1 MRVFNIFF
9 LTLTAG
15 VMSSGCY
22 TTADDKSKFTLIPGR
37 TDSVQR
43 RYDKPVPEVMAAVRS
58 AVSSIGTL
66 TSEKKVPEGEMM
78 KNVITGRIDT
88 RRVWVTV
95 RPDKEAPETISAV
108 SFQVRTDSSFLVG
121 GRNPDLQTAAAL
133 AEQTTLALIAA
144 ANPQPK

>member
-37 TDSVQR
+37 TDTVQR
-43 RYDKPVPEVMAAVRS
+43 RYDKPVPEVMAAVRQ
-58 AVSSIGTL
+58 AVEHLGTF
-66 TSEKKVPEGEMM
+66 TSEKKVPEGELM

-88 RRVWVTV
+88 RRVWITV
-95 RPDKEAPETISAV
+95 RPDKELPETVSAV

-121 GRNPDLQTAAAL
+121 GRNPDLQTAGEL
-133 AEQTTLALIAA
+133 AEQTFSALTAA